1 MDTSLGRTIASSVPP
16 RTSRV
21 DGPAGAAGS
30 GSAAALTHHGQ
41 GLNRPE
47 PLDEIWKLRGCISD
61 LVSLMALP
69 TLWRDGDA
77 TLVSGVLADVLL
89 RMMKLDFVYVRLNAP
104 AGAAPVELLRVA
116 HDPIPAAAD
125 KTLSAEASQSAAQ
138 SAASRATEAGR
149 LLAPWLTPE
158 VPTFGA
164 RVPNPLGAGETTL
177 AFLWLGTDLHGG
189 VVAAGSLRDGFPT
202 YAETLLLRVAV
213 NQAVVELQQAEVAAH
228 RRHSGELERMADRLR
243 TENVWL
249 RRAQQ
254 RGAQA
259 EPLIG
264 QSEAMKR
271 VRLQVEQAAPGAA
284 CVLIEGEPGT
294 GKDLVARS
302 IHQHSGRRDKPFVRL
317 DCAGLP
323 AAQVEAELFGHAP
336 GGLGTG
342 SGKGPGAAVARHLGA
357 VELAQGGTLFL
368 DGIGDLPMDLQTRL
382 LRLLQEHEFVPQG
395 GARAIRA
402 DVRLVAAC
410 SGDLAGRVAAHEFR
424 ADLFE
429 RLRRVTIVLP
439 PVRAR
444 AEDIPSLVRH
454 FAQRHARRGRKL
466 VTSIAPATMEALCAY
481 AWPGNVREIDNLI
494 ERGVMLSP
502 GSSLQVPLAGVE
514 AARAPA
520 TALPHGDSAPLAT
533 LEEAQREHI
542 LRALAATNWVIAGVG
557 GAAAKLG
564 MKRTSLQY
572 RMQKLGITRPV

>member
-1 MDTSLGRTIASSVPP
+1 M
-16 RTSRV
+16 
-21 DGPAGAAGS
+21 
-30 GSAAALTHHGQ
+30 
-41 GLNRPE
+41 
-47 PLDEIWKLRGCISD
+47 DEIWKLRGCISD

-77 TLVSGVLADVLL
+77 TMVCGVLADVLL

-116 HDPIPAAAD
+116 QDPNLAGAD
-125 KTLSAEASQSAAQ
+125 KAMPAEASQGVAQ
-138 SAASRATEAGR
+138 GMAQGAASRAAEAGR

-158 VPTFGA
+158 IPPFGA
-164 RVPNPLGAGETTL
+164 RVPSPLGGGEATL
-177 AFLWLGTDLHGG
+177 AFLWLGTDMHGG
-189 VVAAGSLRDGFPT
+189 VVAAGSQRDDFPS
-202 YAETLLLRVAV
+202 YAETLQLRVAV

-228 RRHSGELERMADRLR
+228 RRHSGELERMADRLQA
-243 TENVWL
+243 ENVWL
-249 RRAQQ
+249 RRAQE
-254 RGAQA
+254 RGAKA

-264 QSEAMKR
+264 QSEAMRR
-271 VRLQVEQAAPGAA
+271 VRQQIEQAVPGAA

-302 IHQHSGRRDKPFVRL
+302 IHQHSGRREKPFVRL

-323 AAQVEAELFGHAP
+323 AAQIEAELFGHSHAVL
-336 GGLGTG
+336 GGGAASG
-342 SGKGPGAAVARHLGA
+342 SGSAPGAAVARHLGA

-368 DGIGDLPMDLQTRL
+368 DGIGDLPMDLQARL

-395 GARAIRA
+395 GTRAIRA

-429 RLRRVTIVLP
+429 RLRRVTIALP

-444 AEDIPSLVRH
+444 AEDIPLLVRH
-454 FAQRHARRGRKL
+454 FAQRHARRSRKL
-466 VTSIAPATMEALCAY
+466 VSSIAPATMEALCAY

-502 GSSLQVPLAGVE
+502 GSSLQVPLAGAE
-514 AARAPA
+514 AARAPVA
-520 TALPHGDSAPLAT
+520 APQDGGPQPQPLAT

-542 LRALAATNWVIAGVG
+542 LRALAASNWVIAGAG

-572 RMQKLGITRPV
+572 RMQKLGIVRPV

>member
-1 MDTSLGRTIASSVPP
+1 MDTSIGRVIASSVPL
-16 RTSRV
+16 RTTRV
-21 DGPAGAAGS
+21 DGPVAG
-30 GSAAALTHHGQ
+30 LTHGP
-41 GLNRPE
+41 GPNRPE
-47 PLDEIWKLRGCISD
+47 PLDEIWRLRGCISD

-69 TLWRDGDA
+69 TLWREGDA
-77 TLVSGVLADVLL
+77 AMVGGVLADVLV

-116 HDPIPAAAD
+116 HDAHPGAPDKAVPADGPAGAGAAPGVAIKAAD
-125 KTLSAEASQSAAQ
+125 VG
-138 SAASRATEAGR
+138 RA
-149 LLAPWLTPE
+149 LAPWLTPE
-158 VPTFGA
+158 MPTFGT
-164 RVPNPLGAGETTL
+164 RVPNPLGAGEIPL
-177 AFLWLGTDLHGG
+177 AFLWLGADAQGG
-189 VVAAGSLRDGFPT
+189 VVAAGSQREGFPT

-228 RRHSGELERMADRLR
+228 RRHSGELERTADRLQA
-243 TENVWL
+243 ENVWL
-249 RRAQQ
+249 RRAQE

-259 EPLIG
+259 DPIIG

-271 VRLQVEQAAPGAA
+271 VRQQVEQLAPGTA

-317 DCAGLP
+317 DCASLP
-323 AAQVEAELFGHAP
+323 AAQIEAELFGLSRGGP
-336 GGLGTG
+336 GFGLNAG
-342 SGKGPGAAVARHLGA
+342 SGTAVARHLGG
-357 VELAQGGTLFL
+357 VELAHGGTLFL
-368 DGIGDLPMDLQTRL
+368 DGIGELSMDLQARL
-382 LRLLQEHEFVPQG
+382 LRLLQDHEFVPQG
-395 GARAIRA
+395 GTRPIRA

-424 ADLFE
+424 ADLFD
-429 RLRRVTIVLP
+429 RLRRFTIDLP

-444 AEDIPSLVRH
+444 AEDIPLLARH
-454 FAQRHARRGRKL
+454 FVQRHARRCRKL
-466 VTSIAPATMEALCAY
+466 ITSIAPATMEALCAY

-502 GSSLQVPLAGVE
+502 GSSLQVPLAGPE
-514 AARAPA
+514 AARAQAP
-520 TALPHGDSAPLAT
+520 LPQGGGTAPLAT

-542 LRALAATNWVIAGVG
+542 LRALLASNWVIAGAG

>member
-1 MDTSLGRTIASSVPP
+1 MDTSLGRSIASTVPP
-16 RTSRV
+16 RTTRT
-21 DGPAGAAGS
+21 DGPIPVSGLGPVAG
-30 GSAAALTHHGQ
+30 LT
-41 GLNRPE
+41 LSRPE

-77 TLVSGVLADVLL
+77 AMVSGVLADVLL

-104 AGAAPVELLRVA
+104 PGAAPVELLRVA
-116 HDPIPAAAD
+116 HDPNAA
-125 KTLSAEASQSAAQ
+125 SAENPMPADAAQ
-138 SAASRATEAGR
+138 HAATRAAQAGR

-158 VPTFGA
+158 VPSFGA
-164 RVPNPLGAGETTL
+164 RVPNPLGGGEATL
-177 AFLWLGTDLHGG
+177 AFLWLGPDMHGG
-189 VVAAGSLRDGFPT
+189 VVAAGSQRDGFPT
-202 YAETLLLRVAV
+202 YAETLQLRVAV
-213 NQAVVELQQAEVAAH
+213 NQAVVELQQAEVASH
-228 RRHSGELERMADRLR
+228 RRHSAELERMADRLQA
-243 TENVWL
+243 ENVWL
-249 RRAQQ
+249 RRAQE

-259 EPLIG
+259 DPIIG
-264 QSEAMKR
+264 QSEAMRR
-271 VRLQVEQAAPGAA
+271 VRLQIEQAAPGSA

-294 GKDLVARS
+294 GKALVARS

-323 AAQVEAELFGHAP
+323 AAQMEAELFGQAHAVLGAGM
-336 GGLGTG
+336 GGGQGT
-342 SGKGPGAAVARHLGA
+342 AVARHLGA

-395 GARAIRA
+395 GTRAIRA

-424 ADLFE
+424 AELFE
-429 RLRRVTIVLP
+429 RLRRDTILLP

-444 AEDIPSLVRH
+444 AEDIPLLVRH
-454 FAQRHARRGRKL
+454 FAQQHARRSRKL

-502 GSSLQVPLAGVE
+502 GSSLQVPLGGME
-514 AARAPA
+514 AVRAAAAVPQG
-520 TALPHGDSAPLAT
+520 HGNAPLAT

-542 LRALAATNWVIAGVG
+542 LRALAASNWVIAGAG